1 MHDHLLEIERK
12 ILEELHTDVDRAQKG
27 HHGVFRLDVLVN
39 TLRVTMHLP
48 SEEIE
53 DAINSLCSAGLISR
67 DTDSEGHNVLSLTGE
82 GFRVLSS
89 F

>member
-1 MHDHLLEIERK
+1 MQDHLLEIERK
-12 ILEELHTDVDRAQKG
+12 ILEELHTDIDRARKG
-27 HHGVFRLDVLVN
+27 HQGVFRLDVLVN

-53 DAINSLCSAGLISR
+53 GAVNNLRNAGLIRR
-67 DTDSEGHNVLSLTGE
+67 DTDSEGHNVLSLTDE
-82 GFRVLSS
+82 GHRVLRS